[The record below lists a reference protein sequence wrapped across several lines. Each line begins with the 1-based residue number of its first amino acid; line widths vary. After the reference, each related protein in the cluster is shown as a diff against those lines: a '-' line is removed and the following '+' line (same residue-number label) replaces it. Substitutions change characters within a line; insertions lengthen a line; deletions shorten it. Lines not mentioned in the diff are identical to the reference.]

1 MALQIEGKKIY
12 DKESETTSGGKTK
25 QRNRLLRNITLNYIN
40 TAITNLNMQSAVWV
54 LYLAYCGLNLAQIG
68 FVEGIYHAT
77 SIVFEIPSGVVAD
90 LLGRKRS
97 MILSKIWH
105 VFFNCDDS
113 VVPIC
118 WYAGGTVWTYSST
131 GGGWGIINSAYARR
145 KIETDFLL
153 TSFSAGDKLNYN

>member
-12 DKESETTSGGKTK
+12 DKESETTSGVKTK

-77 SIVFEIPSGVVAD
+77 SIVFEILSGVVAD

-105 VFFNCDDS
+105 VFFSIVMILLFPFVGMLVEQYGLTAVLVADG
-113 VVPIC
+113 VLLIVLMQ
-118 WYAGGTVWTYSST
+118 GG
-131 GGGWGIINSAYARR
+131 
-145 KIETDFLL
+145 K
-153 TSFSAGDKLNYN
+153 

>member
-12 DKESETTSGGKTK
+12 DKESETTSGVKTK

-105 VFFNCDDS
+105 VFFSIVMILLFPFVGMLVEQYGLTAVLVADG
-113 VVPIC
+113 VLLIVLMQ
-118 WYAGGTVWTYSST
+118 GG
-131 GGGWGIINSAYARR
+131 
-145 KIETDFLL
+145 K
-153 TSFSAGDKLNYN
+153 